1 MQSQSTKQSFMLGR
15 AHKIMCSD
23 SNCKMFT
30 HLNFQRKFWRAR
42 NEILKF
48 KIFRHEKD
56 YNPPTTLPPK
66 RRAPTAEKFAEIYP
80 KRKGSDSPGDFGFER
95 TGKINFRTL

>member
-1 MQSQSTKQSFMLGR
+1 MQNQSTKQSFMLGR

-23 SNCKMFT
+23 SNCKM
-30 HLNFQRKFWRAR
+30 Q

-48 KIFRHEKD
+48 KIFRHEKE
-56 YNPPTTLPPK
+56 
-66 RRAPTAEKFAEIYP
+66 TAEKFTEIYSQ
-80 KRKGSDSPGDFGFER
+80 REGSHSPGGFGFER

>member
-1 MQSQSTKQSFMLGR
+1 MQNSNTELPFVEAKVKKRTKS
-15 AHKIMCSD
+15 S
-23 SNCKMFT
+23 SPVKM
-30 HLNFQRKFWRAR
+30 Q

-66 RRAPTAEKFAEIYP
+66 RRAPTAEKFEEIYP